1 MLKINEYN
9 FTSLENSIE
18 IKNIDTQIKND
29 LKSISKISNVKSFFS
44 NLEQVIDLESDFSF
58 IKASI
63 DDIEKFKLIDT
74 SVKIN
79 NISTFNKKFKL
90 LTKFLKA
97 KNKYKNCTLN
107 NILEFIFGY
116 HQEERT
122 QLIKKYFKSIGINNC
137 VYCLAQHTTSYGYDN
152 KIYVKGNLD
161 HIYPKSLN
169 ALVSLSINNLVPVC
183 GHCNQRKLNAD
194 LSKFNFNP
202 FNSSIVPYFSFKKIL
217 EIDNGNITISNMDN
231 LEIKNINPTLE
242 SRLQLSTLYRE
253 YSFSIQNILERY
265 KIFNSTSYM
274 EDIEKLIKAG
284 ISNDLEYFIS
294 EVPFTEENIQ
304 NIPLQKFKNDF
315 YKELEEI
322 KNSGKISF

>member
-1 MLKINEYN
+1 MLKINEYDLTKLD
-9 FTSLENSIE
+9 TSAIDIE
-18 IKNIDTQIKND
+18 IVKKLRELESCNQFNDFFKELKEIIDKPGFSFVKASNETISKLKKINTQITVSVGLVK
-29 LKSISKISNVKSFFS
+29 LYKS
-44 NLEQVIDLESDFSF
+44 
-58 IKASI
+58 SI
-63 DDIEKFKLIDT
+63 DE
-74 SVKIN
+74 
-79 NISTFNKKFKL
+79 NKE
-90 LTKFLKA
+90 
-97 KNKYKNCTLN
+97 YMLN

-122 QLIKKYFKSIGINNC
+122 QLIKKYFKSIGLNNC
-137 VYCLAQHTTSYGYDN
+137 VYCLAQYTTSYGYDN

-315 YKELEEI
+315 YKELEEY
-322 KNSGKISF
+322 KNNGKF